1 MARVLAFDYGLRRIG
16 LAVTDPLQI
25 IASSLETVETKTI
38 DTFLK
43 NYLSKEAVETFVIGY
58 PVNFGHDKENEVLR
72 HIDHF
77 ILELNRL
84 YPSIKIVKIDERF
97 TSKMAAQTLLMSG
110 VNKKQRQQKGTID
123 KISATI
129 ILQTFLEMK

>member
-1 MARVLAFDYGLRRIG
+1 MARVLAFDYGMKRIG
-16 LAVTDPLQI
+16 IAVTDPLQI

-38 DTFLK
+38 GAFLK
-43 NYLSKEAVETFVIGY
+43 NYLAKEEVEAFVVGY
-58 PVNFGHDKENEVLR
+58 PVNYGHEQENEVLK
-72 HIDHF
+72 HINHF

-84 YPSIKIVKIDERF
+84 YPLIKTIKIDERF
-97 TSKMAAQTLLMSG
+97 TSKMASQTMLMSG
-110 VNKKQRQQKGTID
+110 VNKKQRQHKATLD